1 MVWRP
6 TDRSRERG
14 SLLATR
20 TSETRDRRTSEAF
33 DETAELGT
41 YRPARPGLADV
52 GSLRGQ
58 RRVVSVSG
66 ARLANGAR
74 APAGVVAEGRSR
86 GWPMVVGG
94 SGSRRRWVFA
104 GLLVVAALVTTVVLS
119 AALVPAATIR
129 ITPAIEQREVTMTYA
144 LEPSSAVD
152 WVAPSRLVSVPI
164 EVRAERATTGEKK
177 VPDGTASGRI
187 RFVNA
192 SLQPV
197 QVSAGTRLTGTNGIA
212 YRVAEDV
219 IVPAA
224 DPFGSQAFGVADGRV
239 VADVPGPDGNAAI
252 GTVTGQ
258 LGEGVLYRNIEP
270 LTGGSLRT
278 VRLVT
283 EDDVASLRKQL
294 EQSLTERVP
303 TALQAAL
310 LPGETLVEGTL
321 RIGTPEI
328 QIEQKAGDESENL
341 TGTGK
346 LVLTA
351 RVYDPAAVHRA
362 AQEEAAKRLAQATGI
377 DVVLIGNTLTFGEP
391 EAIGAN
397 RWRVRAAAQVR
408 LVPASAD
415 LERLRREAAGHSL
428 DQAMR
433 KAQAIAGV
441 GGVEIEIRPGW
452 WPKRLPDRASRIQ
465 VVVSE

>member
-6 TDRSRERG
+6 TERPRER
-14 SLLATR
+14 SNLLATGAPG
-20 TSETRDRRTSEAF
+20 TGNRRTSEVF
-33 DETAELGT
+33 DGTAELGT
-41 YRPARPGLADV
+41 HQPAGPGPAYV
-52 GSLRGQ
+52 GSLGGRG
-58 RRVVSVSG
+58 RAVSASG
-66 ARLANGAR
+66 ARLATGVL
-74 APAGVVAEGRSR
+74 APTEKAVEGRPR
-86 GWPMVVGG
+86 GRRMDGG
-94 SGSRRRWVFA
+94 STGSRLTWAFA
-104 GLLVVAALVTTVVLS
+104 GLLVVAALVAVVGLT

-164 EVRAERATTGEKK
+164 EVRAERATTGEKQ
-177 VPDGTASGRI
+177 VPDGTARGRV

-197 QVSAGTRLTGTNGIA
+197 QVSAGTRLTGTNGVA
-212 YRVAEDV
+212 YHLAEDV

-224 DPFGSQAFGVADGRV
+224 DPFGSQAFGVADGLV
-239 VADVPGPDGNAAI
+239 VADVPGPEGNAVI

-278 VRLVT
+278 VRFVT
-283 EDDVASLRKQL
+283 EDDMASLRKQL
-294 EQSLTERVP
+294 EQSLAERVP
-303 TALQAAL
+303 SALQAAL

-321 RIGTPEI
+321 RTGSPEI
-328 QIEQKAGDESENL
+328 QIDQMVGDESENL
-341 TGTGK
+341 AGTGK
-346 LVLTA
+346 LVVTA

-377 DVVLIGNTLTFGEP
+377 NVVLIGNTLTFGDP

-397 RWRVRAAAQVR
+397 RWRVRATAQVR

-415 LERLRREAAGHSL
+415 LERLRREVAGHSL
-428 DQAMR
+428 DQARR

-441 GGVEIEIRPGW
+441 ADVEIEIRPGW
-452 WPKRLPDRASRIQ
+452 WPKRLPDRASRIE
-465 VVVSE
+465 VVGQ

>member
-1 MVWRP
+1 VVWRP
-6 TDRSRERG
+6 TNRSRERS

-20 TSETRDRRTSEAF
+20 TSETGSRRTSEAF
-33 DETAELGT
+33 DEAAELGA
-41 YRPARPGLADV
+41 YRPA
-52 GSLRGQ
+52 GSGQAYVRSFGGRG
-58 RRVVSVSG
+58 RAVPASG
-66 ARLANGAR
+66 ARLATGVP
-74 APAGVVAEGRSR
+74 APTKKVAEGRSR
-86 GWPMVVGG
+86 GRRMVG
-94 SGSRRRWVFA
+94 SSTRSRLTWAFA
-104 GLLVVAALVTTVVLS
+104 GLLLVAALVAVVALT
-119 AALVPAATIR
+119 AAWVPAATIR

-164 EVRAERATTGEKK
+164 EVRAERATTGEKQ
-177 VPDGTASGRI
+177 VPDGTASGRV

-197 QVSAGTRLTGTNGIA
+197 RVSAGTRLIGTNGIA

-224 DPFGSQAFGVADGRV
+224 DPFGSQAFGVADGLV
-239 VADVPGPDGNAAI
+239 VADVPGPEGNAVI

-278 VRLVT
+278 VRFVT
-283 EDDVASLRKQL
+283 DDDMASLRKQL
-294 EQSLTERVP
+294 EQSLAERVGSVF
-303 TALQAAL
+303 QAAL
-310 LPGETLVEGTL
+310 LPGELSVEGTL
-321 RIGTPEI
+321 RTGTPEI
-328 QIEQKAGDESENL
+328 QIDQKVGDERENV

-346 LVLTA
+346 LVVSA
-351 RVYDPAAVHRA
+351 RVYDAAAVHRA

-377 DVVLIGNTLTFGEP
+377 NVVLIGNTLTFGDP
-391 EAIGAN
+391 EAIDAN
-397 RWRVRAAAQVR
+397 RWRVRASAQVR

-415 LERLRREAAGHSL
+415 LERLRREVAGHSL
-428 DQAMR
+428 DQARR

-441 GGVEIEIRPGW
+441 ADVEIEIRPSW
-452 WPKRLPDRASRIQ
+452 WPKLLPDRVSRIE